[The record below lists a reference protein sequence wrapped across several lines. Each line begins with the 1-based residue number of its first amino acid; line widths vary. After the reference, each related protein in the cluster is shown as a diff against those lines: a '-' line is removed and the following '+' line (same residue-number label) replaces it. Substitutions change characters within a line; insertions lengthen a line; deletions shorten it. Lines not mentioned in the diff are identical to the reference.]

1 MAAKDDKN
9 RKSDKKK
16 SDKPGL
22 IERIKKFFKSLK
34 TEFKKIVW
42 PNRSQLVKQTI
53 AVLLISLLLG
63 AFIWLIDFGAKSLIG
78 VTSQVGTGTT
88 TAPTES
94 AE

>member
-9 RKSDKKK
+9 RKSEKK
-16 SDKPGL
+16 SGKPGL
-22 IERIKKFFKSLK
+22 IEKIKKFFKSLK
-34 TEFKKIVW
+34 AEFKKIVW

-63 AFIWLIDFGAKSLIG
+63 AFIWLIDFGAKSLIN
-78 VTSQVGTGTT
+78 VTSQVGTGTSPT
-88 TAPTES
+88 TTES

>member
-9 RKSDKKK
+9 RKSDKK

-22 IERIKKFFKSLK
+22 FEKIKKFFKNLK
-34 TEFKKIVW
+34 SEFKKIVW

-63 AFIWLIDFGAKSLIG
+63 AFIWLIDLGAKSLVG
-78 VTSQVGTGTT
+78 LTSQVGSATSPTT
-88 TAPTES
+88 TES

>member
-22 IERIKKFFKSLK
+22 FEKIKKFFKNLK
-34 TEFKKIVW
+34 SEFKKIVW
-42 PNRSQLVKQTI
+42 PNRSQLIKQTI

-63 AFIWLIDFGAKSLIG
+63 AFIWLIDLGAKSLIG
-78 VTSQVGTGTT
+78 LTTQIGSGTT
-88 TAPTES
+88 EAATES

>member
-9 RKSDKKK
+9 RKSDKK

-22 IERIKKFFKSLK
+22 FEKIKKFFKNLK
-34 TEFKKIVW
+34 SEFKKIVW

-63 AFIWLIDFGAKSLIG
+63 AFIWLIDLGAKSLIG
-78 VTSQVGTGTT
+78 LTSQVGSNTT
-88 TAPTES
+88 EATTES

>member
-53 AVLLISLLLG
+53 AVLLIILCFAFALLTNLV
-63 AFIWLIDFGAKSLIG
+63 FKEED
-78 VTSQVGTGTT
+78 
-88 TAPTES
+88 
-94 AE
+94 

>member
-9 RKSDKKK
+9 RKSEKK

-22 IERIKKFFKSLK
+22 FERIKKFFKSLK
-34 TEFKKIVW
+34 AEFKKIVW
-42 PNRSQLVKQTI
+42 PNRSQLIKQTI

-63 AFIWLIDFGAKSLIG
+63 AFIWLIDLGAKSLVG
-78 VTSQVGTGTT
+78 LTSTVGTGTT
-88 TAPTES
+88 PMTTQS

>member
-22 IERIKKFFKSLK
+22 FERMKKFFKNLK
-34 TEFKKIVW
+34 SEFKKIVW

-94 AE
+94 AK

>member
-9 RKSDKKK
+9 RKSDKK

-34 TEFKKIVW
+34 AEFKKIVW
-42 PNRSQLVKQTI
+42 PNRAQLVKQTI

-63 AFIWLIDFGAKSLIG
+63 AFIWLIDLGAKSLIG

-88 TAPTES
+88 PTTTES

>member
-9 RKSDKKK
+9 RKSEKK

-22 IERIKKFFKSLK
+22 FERIKKFFKSLK
-34 TEFKKIVW
+34 AEFKKIVW
-42 PNRSQLVKQTI
+42 PNRSQLIKQTI

-63 AFIWLIDFGAKSLIG
+63 AFIWLIDLGAKSLVG
-78 VTSQVGTGTT
+78 LTSTVGTGTT
-88 TAPTES
+88 PTTTQS

>member
-16 SDKPGL
+16 SDKPGFF
-22 IERIKKFFKSLK
+22 EKIKKFFKNLK
-34 TEFKKIVW
+34 SEFKKIVW

-63 AFIWLIDFGAKSLIG
+63 AFIWLVDLGAKSLVG
-78 VTSQVGTGTT
+78 LTSQVGTGTKPAT
-88 TAPTES
+88 TES

>member
-9 RKSDKKK
+9 RKSEKK

-22 IERIKKFFKSLK
+22 FERIKKFFKSLK
-34 TEFKKIVW
+34 AEFKKIVW
-42 PNRSQLVKQTI
+42 PNRSQLIKQTI

-63 AFIWLIDFGAKSLIG
+63 AFIWLIDLGAKSLGG
-78 VTSQVGTGTT
+78 VASTVGTGTT
-88 TAPTES
+88 PTTTQS

>member
-9 RKSDKKK
+9 RKSDKK

-22 IERIKKFFKSLK
+22 FEKIKKFFKNLK
-34 TEFKKIVW
+34 SEFKKIVW
-42 PNRSQLVKQTI
+42 PNRSQLIKQTI

-63 AFIWLIDFGAKSLIG
+63 AFIWLIDLGAKSLIG
-78 VTSQVGTGTT
+78 LTSQVGSNTT
-88 TAPTES
+88 EATTES

>member
-9 RKSDKKK
+9 RKSEKK

-22 IERIKKFFKSLK
+22 FERIKKFFKSLK
-34 TEFKKIVW
+34 AEFKKIVW

-94 AE
+94 AK

>member
-9 RKSDKKK
+9 RKSDKK

-22 IERIKKFFKSLK
+22 LDRIKKFFKSLK
-34 TEFKKIVW
+34 AEFKKIVW
-42 PNRSQLVKQTI
+42 PNRSQLIKQTI

-78 VTSQVGTGTT
+78 LTSQVGSNTT
-88 TAPTES
+88 PTTTES

>member
-9 RKSDKKK
+9 RKSDKK

-34 TEFKKIVW
+34 AEFKKIVW
-42 PNRSQLVKQTI
+42 PNRAQLVKQTI

-63 AFIWLIDFGAKSLIG
+63 AFIWLIDLGAKSLIG

-88 TAPTES
+88 PKTTES

>member
-9 RKSDKKK
+9 RKSEKK

-22 IERIKKFFKSLK
+22 FERIKKFFKNLK
-34 TEFKKIVW
+34 SEFKKIVW

-63 AFIWLIDFGAKSLIG
+63 AFIWLIDLGAKSLVG
-78 VTSQVGTGTT
+78 LTSTVGTGTT
-88 TAPTES
+88 PTTTQS

>member
-9 RKSDKKK
+9 RKSDKK

-22 IERIKKFFKSLK
+22 FEKIKKFFKNLK
-34 TEFKKIVW
+34 SEFKKIVW

-78 VTSQVGTGTT
+78 LTSSIGSGTVTTQSTD
-88 TAPTES
+88 
-94 AE
+94 

>member
-16 SDKPGL
+16 SDKPGFF
-22 IERIKKFFKSLK
+22 EKIKKFFKNLK
-34 TEFKKIVW
+34 SEFKKIVW

-63 AFIWLIDFGAKSLIG
+63 AFIWLIDLGAKSLIG
-78 VTSQVGTGTT
+78 LTSQVGSDTTPTT
-88 TAPTES
+88 TQS

>member
-9 RKSDKKK
+9 RKSDKK

-22 IERIKKFFKSLK
+22 LDRIKKFFKSLK
-34 TEFKKIVW
+34 AEFKKIVW

-78 VTSQVGTGTT
+78 LTSSIGSGTVTTQSTD
-88 TAPTES
+88 
-94 AE
+94 